1 MKITQEHQNKLE
13 LLLTEKAKEYG
24 FDSLKEYVSDFKKA
38 VESGKIK
45 VIKCAATRCF
55 WNITNK
61 EPLQFVC
68 SEIYKYANDDHITT
82 FYKKLYK
89 KHS

>member
-1 MKITQEHQNKLE
+1 MKITQNHQDKLE
-13 LLLTEKAKEYG
+13 SLLIERAQICGYEGLKAYVKQFNSEVKE
-24 FDSLKEYVSDFKKA
+24 
-38 VESGKIK
+38 GKIK

-61 EPLQFVC
+61 DALKFVC
-68 SEIYKYANDDHITT
+68 DEIYKYANDDHITT

-89 KHS
+89 KYN